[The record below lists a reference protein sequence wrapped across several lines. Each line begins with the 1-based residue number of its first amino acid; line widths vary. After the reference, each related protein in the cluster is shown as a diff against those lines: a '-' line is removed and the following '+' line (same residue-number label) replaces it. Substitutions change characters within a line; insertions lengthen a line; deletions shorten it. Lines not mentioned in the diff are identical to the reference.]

1 MLTESAIEALAIKL
15 LERQGY
21 TYVHGPELAP

>member
-1 MLTESAIEALAIKL
+1 MLTESAIEALAIKP

-21 TYVHGPELAP
+21 TYVHGPELAQ